1 MTKVFT
7 LLNQKGGVGK
17 STSAINLAAV
27 RAEKLTAGLDPDALS
42 PVAAVSIDPQGSA
55 LWWASRVEELPFHV
69 IQAEDEPLDHLAQL
83 NVLNGIDEVYV
94 DTPGWFDLDPD
105 GSGDGLG
112 DGYAADALRTVL
124 DVTDE
129 VLVPM
134 LTQPMCFDPTARTI
148 RKILEPRGLPYRVF
162 INDWQSRDGKKW
174 LRETQKFVCKLGY
187 PIADTAIRHF
197 MIHTNASSEGMV
209 VTDYPKD
216 KVSQQAA
223 QDYRRLAVEL
233 DSTPTVRNFDEL
245 VKAAEQAEMAGAH

>member
-1 MTKVFT
+1 MTRVVT

-17 STSAINLAAV
+17 STGTINLAAV
-27 RAEKLTAGLDPDALS
+27 RAEMLTANLDPNALS

-55 LWWASRVEELPFHV
+55 LWWANRVDELPFHL
-69 IQAEDEPLDHLAQL
+69 IQAHDDPLEWLAQL
-83 NVLNGIDEVYV
+83 NNLPGIAEVYV

-112 DGYAADALRTVL
+112 DGYAAAALRTVL

-162 INDWQSRDGKKW
+162 INDWHARDGKKW
-174 LRETQKFVCKLGY
+174 LEETQKFVCKRGY
-187 PIADTAIRHF
+187 PLAKTAIRHY

-209 VTDYPKD
+209 VTQYPSD
-216 KVSQQAA
+216 KVSQLAA
-223 QDYRRLAVEL
+223 QDYRNLAGEL
-233 DSTPTVRNFDEL
+233 DTAPVTTMAPEL
-245 VKAAEQAEMAGAH
+245 AGAR

>member
-1 MTKVFT
+1 MTKVVT

-17 STSAINLAAV
+17 STGTINLAAV
-27 RAEKLTAGLDPDALS
+27 RAEKLTTDPDPDASS

-55 LWWASRVEELPFHV
+55 LWWANRVDELPFHL
-69 IQAEDEPLDHLAQL
+69 IQAHDDPLDWLSQL
-83 NVLNGIDEVYV
+83 NDLPGIDEVYV

-105 GSGDGLG
+105 SSGDGLG
-112 DGYAADALRTVL
+112 DGYSAEALRAVL

-162 INDWQSRDGKKW
+162 INDWHARDGKKW
-174 LRETQKFVCKLGY
+174 LEETQKFVCKRGY
-187 PIADTAIRHF
+187 PLAETAIRHY

-209 VTDYPKD
+209 VTQYPND
-216 KVSQQAA
+216 KVSQLAA
-223 QDYRRLAVEL
+223 QDYRNLADEL
-233 DSTPTVRNFDEL
+233 DSAPVARRPADL
-245 VKAAEQAEMAGAH
+245 VGAR